1 MYAVDDIYMI
11 KNLFFKLLLSL
22 NFILL
27 LLTQAAPSQA
37 SASDSLTVWLDYA
50 CFKLITPDLKN
61 VPVSNPKLAYVEIYY
76 ALDRSQLDLSEADDI
91 QIATLN
97 LSMKIKDPQQ
107 NQIDSLSWP
116 VGCSISPN
124 DTSQSNFIL
133 YDLQALQLL
142 SGEYSLNFAV
152 TQANSNKVGNKKITL
167 KVPDFS
173 DQQLKLSDIQL
184 ALGADPDTS
193 ESKFV
198 KAGRMIL
205 PNATKIYGA
214 TSPVLYFY
222 SEAYNLAP
230 GSADNTYNISYTILD
245 SLGNIHKEYPAS
257 SNKKPGSS
265 AVILSGLN
273 ISTLPRGKYQLQ
285 INLEDPQI
293 QSQVTAKKEFWVR
306 KETLVTRLTSEKV
319 PVPQNEQEAKLI
331 RAELSYIA
339 TQDELRMYDQLNLT
353 GKQSFLKEFWNKKDP
368 DPSTPVN
375 EFKVQFYQKIFEA
388 NQMFASQSDDRKTG
402 WRTDQG
408 KIYVKYGKPDFIE
421 RHHYTRQTKPWE
433 KWIYNNL
440 QGGVYFIF
448 SDEEGYGIYRLVHS
462 TARGEKNDPNW
473 ERALQEIIEE

>member
-1 MYAVDDIYMI
+1 MI

-27 LLTQAAPSQA
+27 LLTQAVLGQA

-50 CFKLITPDLKN
+50 CFKF
-61 VPVSNPKLAYVEIYY
+61 NPQQDSQPGSGPQMAYVEIYY

-91 QIATLN
+91 QIVTLN
-97 LSMKIKDPQQ
+97 LSMKIEDPQQ

-116 VGCSISPN
+116 VGCSISPI
-124 DTSQSNFIL
+124 DTSQTNFIL

-152 TQANSNKVGNKKITL
+152 TQANSNKAGNKKITL

-173 DQQLKLSDIQL
+173 DPGLKLSDIQL

-222 SEAYNLAP
+222 SEAYNLSP
-230 GSADNTYNISYTILD
+230 GSADNTYNVSYSILD
-245 SLGNIHKEYPAS
+245 SLGNIHKKYPAS

-265 AVILSGLN
+265 AVIMSGLN
-273 ISTLPRGKYQLQ
+273 ISTLSKGKYQLQ
-285 INLEDPQI
+285 INLEDPL
-293 QSQVTAKKEFWVR
+293 SHSKATAKKEFWVR
-306 KETLVTRLTSEKV
+306 KESPATRLTSGEI
-319 PVPQNEQEAKLI
+319 PVPQNEQEAKII

-339 TQDELRMYDQLNLT
+339 TQDDLRMYDQLNLT

-368 DPSTPVN
+368 DRSTPVN
-375 EFKVQFYQKIFEA
+375 EFKVQFYQRIFES
-388 NQMFASQSDDRKTG
+388 NQMFVSQSDDKKTG

-408 KIYVKYGKPDFIE
+408 RIYVVYGKPDFIE

-440 QGGVYFIF
+440 QGGAYFIF
-448 SDEEGYGIYRLVHS
+448 SDEEGYGVFRLVHS

-473 ERALQEIIEE
+473 ERALQEITEE